1 MFPCFIVSDAN
12 CDSIT
17 FNSNSLLIWPLP
29 RCNEDPDCRNP
40 RGFRI
45 AHYNTT
51 NYNTTG
57 IGNITKQQKIWQ
69 ENVTKW
75 VVQLCHCLEHI
86 YHRLQSHRKISQLNL
101 WSIILFDFQDKWF
114 GITHCIRWLAIEDAV
129 SLVVIGCQSVMV
141 ICSLGCAC
149 QLCDLFQLCTS
160 WNIVKPKFQTLGT

>member
-1 MFPCFIVSDAN
+1 MGQGPGGQKFAKFVTLVQFYKFPMFPCFIVSDAN

-57 IGNITKQQKIWQ
+57 IGNITKQQKI
-69 ENVTKW
+69 
-75 VVQLCHCLEHI
+75 
-86 YHRLQSHRKISQLNL
+86 
-101 WSIILFDFQDKWF
+101 
-114 GITHCIRWLAIEDAV
+114 
-129 SLVVIGCQSVMV
+129 
-141 ICSLGCAC
+141 
-149 QLCDLFQLCTS
+149 
-160 WNIVKPKFQTLGT
+160 